1 MMMMSM
7 YWYMSNITY
16 VYQKLINRVTKRIGK
31 FIFAHLHQPGVIK
44 GNGHLLVF
52 SFIQIIRHIKW
63 TNSIKKDIIFPL
75 ALHPITTLWLSAPR
89 NVHRF
94 LNVLPKKK
102 YYFNLSIDEKCFLIS
117 YSHRDEK
124 LLHNY
129 IMFIRIFDEY
139 VIIIIVISILYS
151 FFCDKYNFLQGGTP
165 QKII

>member
-102 YYFNLSIDEKCFLIS
+102 YYFNLSIDEK
-117 YSHRDEK
+117 YTHRDEK
-124 LLHNY
+124 LLYKQRTVNCAQLHNVY
-129 IMFIRIFDEY
+129 PYSQRIYDNHYCHQHFM
-139 VIIIIVISILYS
+139 
-151 FFCDKYNFLQGGTP
+151 
-165 QKII
+165 